1 MVHLQFHARLC
12 SHIYGEE
19 EARKQ
24 GGNARK
30 RDIRGRGS
38 THTRALAAEGW
49 IERER
54 ERDGERMCVCV
65 CVNGNGVK
73 NWVLVR
79 KTRTSDCFQCTFIA
93 FLFIAL
99 TISSLASHTLRAV
112 FTHSAL
118 CSHTQHVK
126 EEEEEVRERE
136 CEKHVHTYT

>member
-1 MVHLQFHARLC
+1 MCV
-12 SHIYGEE
+12 
-19 EARKQ
+19 
-24 GGNARK
+24 
-30 RDIRGRGS
+30 
-38 THTRALAAEGW
+38 
-49 IERER
+49 
-54 ERDGERMCVCV
+54 CVCV

-126 EEEEEVRERE
+126 EEEEEEVRERE